1 MAFIFWKIWQ
11 ERIWLGWGRKKLWW
25 NCPDIISPPIQGQP
39 GQFRSCADFCVPA
52 KQNYPIDRHSSFIH
66 CSMEMPA
73 YKKGQ
78 TNLGC
83 SLCTIM
89 SIHDHVIKCLVAPW
103 NFTRYIS
110 FVKQGFP
117 NELKPLVCKLQVPWI
132 ADIFSKYPTEFSCK
146 SNDERTGYFEA
157 YRHSR

>member
-1 MAFIFWKIWQ
+1 MFTTPISKLYTEIYSVESPWWCDAICQESLTTLLVHYFLQLIKSLEHKGRIKWSLMAFIFWKIWQ

-83 SLCTIM
+83 SLYTIM
-89 SIHDHVIKCLVAPW
+89 SIHDHVINSV
-103 NFTRYIS
+103 
-110 FVKQGFP
+110 
-117 NELKPLVCKLQVPWI
+117 
-132 ADIFSKYPTEFSCK
+132 IFSILST
-146 SNDERTGYFEA
+146 
-157 YRHSR
+157 